1 MFTDRSASKSARPSE
16 LDWILGLAFRWRDTE
31 YREQDRPLDRPGLV
45 QLRVSF
51 DVPSASLGEESN
63 SHFHLSPGVLEYLRV
78 LMRRHAGCSVC
89 PPMHIATKVLHH

>member
-1 MFTDRSASKSARPSE
+1 VLKCCAFNARFRDSDNFLYVVHADLDLYQNKVVFYADANMFTDRSASNSARPFE

-51 DVPSASLGEESN
+51 DVPKR
-63 SHFHLSPGVLEYLRV
+63 FVR
-78 LMRRHAGCSVC
+78 
-89 PPMHIATKVLHH
+89 